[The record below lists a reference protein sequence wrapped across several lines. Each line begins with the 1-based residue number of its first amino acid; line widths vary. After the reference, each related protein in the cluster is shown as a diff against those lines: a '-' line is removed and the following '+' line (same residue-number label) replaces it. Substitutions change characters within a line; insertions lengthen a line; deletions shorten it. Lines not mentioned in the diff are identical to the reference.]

1 MMHRKWKSVSALGMA
16 LLLGCLMPMHT
27 MLAAE
32 DDAEVVQE
40 IEADSD
46 TDEVSDD
53 EVISD
58 DNESLDDEADAGDEN
73 PDDEVNAGDE
83 NADEEIDAEGE
94 NVGDDANAADEN
106 VVDEAD
112 TDMDG
117 QEGIQLMA
125 ATEEPQAGA
134 VEAQA
139 VAATSLIDIKWN
151 GNSYI
156 YDMGGKIDYQ
166 YVNNADQSFQITAS
180 QAGQEVSFSYY
191 LDRVEDLT
199 AEAKSA
205 SEIQW
210 PDTQP
215 TPLKIDLAVNTNYV
229 LYVKAEADG
238 QTVYARSGG
247 VVIDTV
253 APKIVGVEAGKVY
266 PAGTTFTVED
276 DNLDYVMVNESPVTP
291 ASDGSYKVKANG
303 TNCMIRAK
311 DKAGNEQT
319 CSITV
324 FGEEP
329 EDNTVISKSGT
340 YSLKP
345 GVSYQLTAG
354 KWKVGGDSTVYQ
366 GGRSFYVSSS
376 GDYSFTK
383 Q

>member
-1 MMHRKWKSVSALGMA
+1 MHRKWKSVFALGMA

-40 IEADSD
+40 VEADSD
-46 TDEVSDD
+46 ADVVSDD
-53 EVISD
+53 GAISD
-58 DNESLDDEADAGDEN
+58 DNESVDADENTGDEASAEDENAGDEANAEDENVGDEADA
-73 PDDEVNAGDE
+73 
-83 NADEEIDAEGE
+83 ADV
-94 NVGDDANAADEN
+94 NVGD
-106 VVDEAD
+106 EAEA
-112 TDMDG
+112 DMDG

-125 ATEEPQAGA
+125 VSEEPEAGGVEVQASTDAPVIAITLNEENYKVDG
-134 VEAQA
+134 
-139 VAATSLIDIKWN
+139 L
-151 GNSYI
+151 
-156 YDMGGKIDYQ
+156 GGEIAYKYTKSSD
-166 YVNNADQSFQITAS
+166 SKLKLSAS
-180 QAGQEVSFSYY
+180 QDGNPVEFYYY
-191 LDRVEDLT
+191 LDKNPGDTAMEENQINWSDAVSSLSTVVEVLSNNKT
-199 AEAKSA
+199 
-205 SEIQW
+205 
-210 PDTQP
+210 
-215 TPLKIDLAVNTNYV
+215 YV
-229 LYVKAEADG
+229 VYVKAEANG
-238 QTVYARSGG
+238 QTVYARSCGI
-247 VVIDTV
+247 VVDTI
-253 APKIVGVEAGKVY
+253 APKIVGVEAGKTY
-266 PAGTTFTVED
+266 SPGTPFTVED
-276 DNLDYVMVNESPVTP
+276 ANLDVVMVNETPVTP
-291 ASDGSYKVKANG
+291 SSDGTYQVKANG